1 MSTSG
6 ESAPGSARL
15 LFETISQ
22 DLSAGK
28 STIIVDPQGDV
39 TEELLRLLPGLI
51 QLKVQREGVAGYYAI
66 CDEASRV
73 AADFGLDVSV
83 RTETVTGPQATSSGE
98 TDSET
103 NSKSRG
109 RARNVTDEGMG
120 VHSEGEARAISR
132 FRSIS
137 SGETM
142 SETEAEVTGDED
154 EKDER

>member
-6 ESAPGSARL
+6 ESAPGSARY

-51 QLKVQREGVAGYYAI
+51 QLKVRREGVAGYHAI

-73 AADFGLDVSV
+73 AADFGLDV
-83 RTETVTGPQATSSGE
+83 ATSF
-98 TDSET
+98 DSET

-109 RARNVTDEGMG
+109 RRGSVTDEGMG
-120 VHSEGEARAISR
+120 MHSEGEARAISR

-142 SETEAEVTGDED
+142 SETETEVIGDED
-154 EKDER
+154 KKDER